1 MADSILDSVKQV
13 LGVEEDYTA
22 FDIDILMHINTAF
35 ATLNQI
41 GIGPDAG
48 FMIEDASATWD
59 QFLGD
64 DPRLN
69 SVKTYI
75 YLKVRLIFDP
85 PATSFVINAIEKQI
99 EELEWRLSVKR
110 EDESWVNPTPT
121 PTTEPE
127 VVIIPSSEAWYRE

>member
-1 MADSILDSVKQV
+1 
-13 LGVEEDYTA
+13 
-22 FDIDILMHINTAF
+22 MHINTAF
-35 ATLNQI
+35 STLNQI

-69 SVKTYI
+69 SVKTYV

-99 EELEWRLSVKR
+99 EEIEWRLHVKR
-110 EDESWVNPTPT
+110 EGESWINPTPD
-121 PTTEPE
+121 PAPEPE
-127 VVIIPSSEAWYRE
+127 VVIVPSDQAWYRE